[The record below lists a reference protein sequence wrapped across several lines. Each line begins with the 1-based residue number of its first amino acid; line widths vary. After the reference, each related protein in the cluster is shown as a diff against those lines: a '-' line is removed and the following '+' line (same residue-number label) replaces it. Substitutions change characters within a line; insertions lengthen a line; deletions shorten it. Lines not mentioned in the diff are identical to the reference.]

1 MKRIALLALI
11 TASTAAAQIP
21 NGSQPVASK
30 NPVKA
35 STPAEALASVPNLNT
50 LISNTTSELAPVLE
64 RYSADLA
71 SVNRRYDASDSP
83 DQRRRMR
90 DFYMSWRQ
98 RLTEIPFE
106 KLKQEGRVDYV
117 LLDNRLKYQL
127 ALLDRADKERAESA
141 ELVPFADKLL
151 MLQDQRR
158 DLIPNDP
165 VASARTLTAIA
176 KQIDSLRAK
185 LEGGAR
191 GGGAAPSISKT
202 VANRTADDVD
212 QIRNVVGGWYRY
224 YDGYD
229 PLFTWWAKEPFTT
242 LDAALTNYARAIRTR
257 LVGLPAAGQQVAG
270 AAGAAG
276 GGRGNAGGGGGG
288 GGRGNAGGG
297 GAAASTGAAP

>member
-90 DFYMSWRQ
+90 DFYSSWRQ

-141 ELVPFADKLL
+141 ELVPFAEKLL
-151 MLQDQRR
+151 VLQDRRR

-185 LEGGAR
+185 LEAGGR
-191 GGGAAPSISKT
+191 GGAAPSVSKT
-202 VANRTADDVD
+202 IANRTADDVD
-212 QIRNVVGGWYRY
+212 QIRNIVGGWYRY
-224 YDGYD
+224 YEGYD
-229 PLFTWWAKEPFTT
+229 PLFTWWAKEPYTT
-242 LDAALTNYARAIRTR
+242 RGAARTNSARPIRTR
-257 LVGLPAAGQQVAG
+257 LVGLPAAGQQVAS

-288 GGRGNAGGG
+288 GGR
-297 GAAASTGAAP
+297 